1 MRHAFDTNVEP
12 HRAVECRALG
22 NEDVLELVA
31 EGLGFGF
38 VYEIA
43 ALDAPIGDGVG
54 HAVDDLAQ
62 RNFTLRGAGCAAEIF
77 LRNDVGRVERPCVGK
92 LDIALL
98 EGHAAVFPVADAR
111 IALFPLDHV
120 VRMNFRLRE
129 VAIDSDGETL
139 RSDGHCIAFRS
150 R

>member
-1 MRHAFDTNVEP
+1 MRHAFDTDVEP
-12 HRAVECRALG
+12 HWAVERSALG
-22 NEDVLELVA
+22 DEDVLELVA
-31 EGLGFGF
+31 ECLGLGL
-38 VYEIA
+38 VDEIA
-43 ALDAPIGDGVG
+43 TLDAPIGDRVG

-62 RNFTLRGAGCAAEIF
+62 RNFTLRSTRCATEIF
-77 LRNDVGRVERPCVGK
+77 LRNDVGRVERPSVGE
-92 LDIALL
+92 LDVALL

-120 VRMNFRLRE
+120 VRVNFRLCE

>member
-1 MRHAFDTNVEP
+1 MWHAFDTDVEP
-12 HRAVECRALG
+12 HRAVERSALG
-22 NEDVLELVA
+22 DEDVLEFIA
-31 EGLGFGF
+31 ERLGLGF
-38 VYEIA
+38 VYEVA
-43 ALDAPIGDGVG
+43 ALDAPIGDGVS

-62 RNFTLRGAGCAAEIF
+62 RNFALRSPRCATEIF
-77 LRNDVGRVERPCVGK
+77 LRNDVGCVERPCVGE
-92 LDIALL
+92 LDVALL

-120 VRMNFRLRE
+120 VRVNFRLRE

-139 RSDGHCIAFRS
+139 RSYGHWIAFRS